1 MAFAQAIRKER
12 RECYCA
18 PAAVKVV
25 TDIVKVKI
33 RTLRSEG
40 CGTQRT
46 RESAKRGD
54 LHRVHRG
61 VDIGQ
66 KILLERL
73 DIYGEHGRIA
83 NGSALPKSAGRAGD
97 SQSGLS
103 YSKE

>member
-1 MAFAQAIRKER
+1 VSHKIVGESQNPHPSKRRMRHPKDS
-12 RECYCA
+12 REC
-18 PAAVKVV
+18 
-25 TDIVKVKI
+25 
-33 RTLRSEG
+33 
-40 CGTQRT
+40 
-46 RESAKRGD
+46 D

-73 DIYGEHGRIA
+73 DIYGEHGRIG